1 MEPHAPPLLS
11 FPTTAMGRSSGRI
24 MHLID
29 TLRADHAE
37 TTAIRRDIH
46 AHPELAFEELRTAA
60 LVAERLQALG
70 IETHTGIGKTG
81 VVGVLR
87 AGNSA
92 RAIGLRADMDAL
104 PIQEKNEFNHHSKH
118 PGRMHACGH
127 DGHTAMLLGAAAR
140 LARQPDFDGTVYF
153 VFQPAEEGEGGA
165 PAMIADGLFQRFPME
180 AIFGLHNWPGLP
192 VGQIAVHRGPVMAC
206 ADRFDIEIKGH
217 GAHAAMPHQGID
229 PVLAGAALVQALQS
243 VISRNRDPQDAAV
256 LSITQFHAG
265 DAYNVIPDVARICGT
280 VRAFRPEIQ
289 QQVEDAMQRVCAG
302 VGAAFGANVH
312 FEYRRGYPPTINTVH
327 EAEFCARVAGEVCG
341 PDQVAVDIKPSM
353 GAEDFSFFLQEKP
366 GCYIWLGNGPG
377 EGGCTLHNPRYD
389 FNDEA
394 IPFGVAYWVRLVER
408 WLAPA

>member
-1 MEPHAPPLLS
+1 
-11 FPTTAMGRSSGRI
+11 

-46 AHPELAFEELRTAA
+46 AHPELAFEEHRTAA
-60 LVAERLQALG
+60 LVAERLRALG

-87 AGNSA
+87 AGNSP

-140 LARQPDFDGTVYF
+140 LVRQPDFDGTVYF

-280 VRAFRPEIQ
+280 VRAFSPDIQ
-289 QQVEDAMQRVCAG
+289 RQVEDAMQRVCAG

-312 FEYRRGYPPTINTVH
+312 FEYRRGYPPTINSVP
-327 EAEFCARVAGEVCG
+327 EAEFCAGVAGEVCG
-341 PDQVAVDIKPSM
+341 AGQVSVDIKPSM

-408 WLAPA
+408 WLARA